1 MVVGG
6 GEVAARKCTLL
17 RRADAQIHIV
27 ARSISS
33 QLRDACDPETT
44 VFLETDF
51 SPELLDDAVIAVAAT
66 DSESVN
72 LDVSEAANDRE
83 IPVNV
88 VDQPHLC
95 SFIMPAIVDRSPLVV
110 AISSSGASPV
120 FSRKIKELIEIHVP
134 SRASNLARLMGSF
147 RPRIKE
153 KLTNFDGRLRFWE
166 KALDSDIPELVYSG
180 QEDVARARID
190 FLLAAE
196 TDERIAL
203 ANDTN
208 RGEVYLVGAGP
219 GDPDLLT
226 LRALRLMHKA
236 DVVLYDRLVS
246 DGILRRLR
254 PDAEKIHVGKQA
266 KHHTV
271 PQEDINGMLV
281 RYAKQ
286 GKRVLRL
293 KGGDPFIFGRGGE
306 EIATLAKA
314 QVPFQIVPGITA
326 ASGCASYAGIPLT
339 HRDHAQ
345 SVQLVAGHMKDGEL
359 NLNWKSLIVEQ
370 QTLVFYMSLLSL
382 KQITEKL
389 VEHGMS
395 ASMPVAVVQQGTTD
409 NQKIIEGE
417 LHRIAELVA
426 AAELQAPTITIIG
439 EVVKLR
445 NNLSW
450 FESGDSS

>member
-6 GEVAARKCTLL
+6 GEVAARKCALL
-17 RRADAQIHIV
+17 RRADARILVV
-27 ARSISS
+27 ARTIST
-33 QLRDACDPETT
+33 QLRESCDAQSTEL
-44 VFLETDF
+44 LESDF
-51 SPELLDDAVIAVAAT
+51 SAEQLDGAAIVIAAT
-66 DSESVN
+66 DSEAVN
-72 LDVSEAANDRE
+72 LEISEAANERG

-110 AISSSGASPV
+110 AISSGGTSPV
-120 FSRKIKELIEIHVP
+120 FSRKIKELIEIHIP
-134 SRASNLARLMGSF
+134 ARASKLARLMGSY
-147 RPRIKE
+147 RPRIRT
-153 KLTNFDGRLRFWE
+153 KLSSFDIRLRFWE

-180 QEDVARARID
+180 QEQAARKRID
-190 FLLAAE
+190 ELLDAEAENQQPKSGEVAA
-196 TDERIAL
+196 
-203 ANDTN
+203 
-208 RGEVYLVGAGP
+208 GEVYLVGAGP

-246 DGILRRLR
+246 NEILCRIR

-271 PQEDINGMLV
+271 PQEDINDMLV
-281 RYAKQ
+281 RFARQ

-306 EIATLAKA
+306 EIATLAEA

-339 HRDHAQ
+339 HRDHSQ

-359 NLNWKSLIVEQ
+359 SLDWKSLIVEQ

-382 KQITEKL
+382 QQITRKL
-389 VEHGMS
+389 IEHGMS
-395 ASMPVAVVQQGTTD
+395 VSMPVAVVQQGTTG
-409 NQKIIEGE
+409 NQKIVEGE
-417 LHRIAELVA
+417 LHTIAELVA

-439 EVVKLR
+439 EVVRLR
-445 NNLSW
+445 ENLSW
-450 FESGDSS
+450 FEAD

>member
-6 GEVAARKCTLL
+6 GEVAARKCALL
-17 RRADAQIHIV
+17 RRADARIHVV
-27 ARSISS
+27 AKSISN
-33 QLRDACDPETT
+33 QLRDACDPDTT
-44 VFLETDF
+44 VFQESDF
-51 SPELLDDAVIAVAAT
+51 SPELLDGAVIAVAAT

-72 LDVSEAANDRE
+72 LDVSEAANDRD

-88 VDQPHLC
+88 VDQPQLC

-110 AISSSGASPV
+110 AISSSGTSPV
-120 FSRKIKELIEIHVP
+120 FSRKIKELIETHIP
-134 SRASNLARLMGSF
+134 ARAANLAKLMGSF
-147 RPRIKE
+147 RPKIKQ
-153 KLTNFDGRLRFWE
+153 KLDNFDARLGFWE

-180 QEDVARARID
+180 QEEAARERID
-190 FLLAAE
+190 SLLVAE
-196 TDERIAL
+196 SAEQL
-203 ANDTN
+203 ASSDGTG

-246 DGILRRLR
+246 AEILRRIR

-271 PQEDINGMLV
+271 PQEDINDMLV
-281 RYAKQ
+281 RFAKE

-306 EIATLAKA
+306 EIATLAEA
-314 QVPFQIVPGITA
+314 GVSFQIVPGITA

-339 HRDHAQ
+339 HRDHSQ
-345 SVQLVAGHMKDGEL
+345 SVQLVTGHMKDGEL
-359 NLNWKSLIVEQ
+359 DLNWKSLIVEQ

-382 KQITEKL
+382 NKITDRLIEN
-389 VEHGMS
+389 GMS
-395 ASMPVAVVQQGTTD
+395 PAMPVAVVQQGTTG
-409 NQKIIEGE
+409 NQ
-417 LHRIAELVA
+417 RIVAGKLQSIARLVETAEL
-426 AAELQAPTITIIG
+426 EAPTITIIG

-445 NNLSW
+445 ESLSW
-450 FESGDSS
+450 FEPAMD